1 MGVWKKIGGVF
12 LEFED
17 DGSTAKKTPARSAK
31 KVADPSDLSD
41 DADALLAQLE
51 GRKAS
56 PRPRRARTTAA
67 ATPKPPAPAPAKA
80 DVLAMD
86 TGAVYAQASIQDTA
100 NSADRILKMITGLA
114 AFPPEQQRAM
124 VQALDA
130 ADPSWSEGQVLTDA
144 RARQTALRSHL
155 RAIEQEKSARG
166 AGLASRMK
174 DVEKSGLTN
183 LNEIDKQIAELTQLR
198 EQQVASTASQVAK
211 LEEQAQK
218 LATASEAARHTMT
231 DEINRLSGLMTF
243 FTGGGSAG

>member
-17 DGSTAKKTPARSAK
+17 NGSTAKKTPVRSAK

-51 GRKAS
+51 GRKSS

-67 ATPKPPAPAPAKA
+67 APPKPAPAPAKA
-80 DVLAMD
+80 DVLTMD
-86 TGAVYAQASIQDTA
+86 TASVYAQASIQDTA

-114 AFPPEQQRAM
+114 AFPAEQQRAM

-155 RAIEQEKSARG
+155 RAIEQEKSSRG

-198 EQQVASTASQVAK
+198 EQQVASTASQVTK

-243 FTGGGSAG
+243 FTGGGAAG